1 MLQKRPAPHRGK
13 NPLRRRQKTN
23 PPEVKQMCGR
33 YYIEIDDKE
42 LEEITKKVQERL
54 REEENQLTIKLAGE
68 IFPSEIVPVQVGMDT
83 FAPMKWGFSGFDG
96 RALINARSETAH
108 KKKIFADSLRER
120 RCVIPASGYYEWQK
134 TNGGKLKHRF
144 YVPDRTLHLAGCWRL
159 EGDAPVFVIFTREAV
174 GAARAVHERMPVI
187 IPGSRVNEWLCES
200 PEVMRD
206 AVTELTVEAVA

>member
-1 MLQKRPAPHRGK
+1 
-13 NPLRRRQKTN
+13 
-23 PPEVKQMCGR
+23 MCGR

-54 REEENQLTIKLAGE
+54 REEENQITIKLAGE
-68 IFPSEIVPVQVGMDT
+68 VFPSEIVPVQVGSDT
-83 FAPMKWGFSGFDG
+83 FTPMKWGFPGFRGNDI
-96 RALINARSETAH
+96 LINARSETAH
-108 KKKIFADSLRER
+108 EKKTFAESLRER

-134 TNGGKLKHRF
+134 TNDGKLKHRI
-144 YVPDRTLHLAGCWRL
+144 YVPDRTLYLAGCWRL
-159 EGDAPVFVIFTREAV
+159 EGETPVFVILTREAV

-187 IPGSRVNEWLCES
+187 IPNSRVNEWLYDS